1 MFKTAKHTYRTL
13 KQNDPNFSFSP
24 DGIKI
29 VPRASIEISQ
39 RCPENYKDL
48 ILECVN
54 HGWLQ
59 PVAHMRDEEL
69 TWELLKYDNAPT
81 SS

>member
-1 MFKTAKHTYRTL
+1 MFKTTKHTYKTL

-29 VPRASIEISQ
+29 VPRASFEISQ

-48 ILECVN
+48 ILECIN
-54 HGWLQ
+54 HGWIR

-69 TWELLKYDNAPT
+69 TWELLKYETLPRL
-81 SS
+81 

>member
-1 MFKTAKHTYRTL
+1 MFKTSKHTYKTL

-24 DGIKI
+24 DGITL
-29 VPRASIEISQ
+29 VPRASIALSN

-48 ILECVN
+48 IQECIN
-54 HGWLQ
+54 RGWLR

-69 TWELLKYDNAPT
+69 TWELLKYETLP
-81 SS
+81 